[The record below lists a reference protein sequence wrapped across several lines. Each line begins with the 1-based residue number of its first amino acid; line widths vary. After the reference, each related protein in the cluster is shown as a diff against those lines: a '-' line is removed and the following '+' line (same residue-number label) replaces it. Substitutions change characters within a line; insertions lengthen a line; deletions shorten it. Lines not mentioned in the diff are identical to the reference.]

1 MNIVIIIPAFE
12 PDLRILEVIN
22 ELLESTDHPLCIVD
36 DGSEAK
42 HIFNDPIF
50 LNKRITLLQHAVNMG
65 KGAALKTAFN
75 YALNQYPD
83 LKGVVTLDADGQ
95 HAVSDVIKVV
105 ENVKVTNDLV
115 LGVRSFSLFDQ
126 AIPLKSRIGNVFTQL
141 VWRFLIGSKVTDTQT
156 GLRGIPS
163 SLMKKCLNILSNR
176 YEFETEMLLI
186 AKQMNLPLKEVPIST
201 IYIDQNRGTHFNP
214 LTDSFKI
221 YLVLFMFSCSSVIAT
236 FVDYVSFYLLIS
248 TFSVGASFV
257 FARLISFGV
266 NYNLNKN
273 LVFSSAKEG
282 KNSFFKYLLL
292 FSFNLLVGYYF
303 IEYVSLQGMPK
314 IVSKIT
320 VDIFLFM
327 LNFVVQRE
335 FVFKPQTRS
344 L

>member
-1 MNIVIIIPAFE
+1 MSSVIIIPVFE
-12 PDLRILEVIN
+12 PDVKIIEVIN
-22 ELLESTDHPLCIVD
+22 KLLVSTDLPLCIVD
-36 DGSEAK
+36 DGSQDK
-42 HIFNDPIF
+42 HIFKDPIF
-50 LNKRITLLQHAVNMG
+50 LNKRIILLQHAVNMG

-75 YALNQYPD
+75 YILNQYPD

-95 HAVSDVIKVV
+95 HAVPDVIKLI
-105 ENVKVTNDLV
+105 ENVRITNDLV
-115 LGVRSFSLFDQ
+115 LGVRSFSLFDK
-126 AIPLKSRIGNVFTQL
+126 AIPLKSRIGNVFTRL

-156 GLRGIPS
+156 GLRGIPV

-176 YEFETEMLLI
+176 YEFETEMLLM
-186 AKQMNLPLKEVPIST
+186 AKQMNLPLKEVSINT

-214 LTDSFKI
+214 FTDSFKI
-221 YLVLFMFSCSSVIAT
+221 YFVLFMFSCSSFVST
-236 FVDYVSFYLLIS
+236 FVDYLSFYLLMS
-248 TFSVGASFV
+248 TLNVGTSFI

-273 LVFSSAKEG
+273 FVFRSAKDG
-282 KNSFFKYLLL
+282 KKSFFKYLLL

-314 IVSKIT
+314 MVSKIT
-320 VDIFLFM
+320 VDIFLFL